1 MMRAL
6 FADRMKLMWFLC
18 VDVDGGG
25 WWGGGGLSNANE
37 ADVMENYASATE
49 VRIRLY
55 RNRKQE
61 RLGTLTSQIKIS
73 ILCHWS
79 SLLGSDRLGAVRKS
93 PQVFGCVQPAR
104 N

>member
-1 MMRAL
+1 
-6 FADRMKLMWFLC
+6 MKLKMWFLC

-25 WWGGGGLSNANE
+25 RGVELSNANE
-37 ADVMENYASATE
+37 ADVMENYAGATE

>member
-1 MMRAL
+1 M
-6 FADRMKLMWFLC
+6 
-18 VDVDGGG
+18 V
-25 WWGGGGLSNANE
+25 GGLSNANE
-37 ADVMENYASATE
+37 ADVMENYAGARE

-79 SLLGSDRLGAVRKS
+79 SLRGSHRLSGVRKS
-93 PQVFGCVQPAR
+93 PQVFGYVPPAR
-104 N
+104 NWGPEVPRLLVREY

>member
-25 WWGGGGLSNANE
+25 RGGLSNANE